1 MVYDIT
7 DAELSA
13 LTSNSIEEYPIERR
27 LELLNTVIQEDFA
40 DKITM
45 DSLNHTERIGI
56 TLHPEVELDW
66 RHANSRNKK
75 YSCPWKLITD
85 LHHIQTNRPYCKKMN
100 PLSENHRKEL

>member
-13 LTSNSIEEYPIERR
+13 LISNSIEEYPIERR

-56 TLHPEVELDW
+56 TLHPEVEQ
-66 RHANSRNKK
+66 
-75 YSCPWKLITD
+75 D
-85 LHHIQTNRPYCKKMN
+85 LAARQQPEPTGTGLAPAIGIR
-100 PLSENHRKEL
+100 